1 MVFYASIT
9 INFVTKKPMS
19 SSLPIADFRSD
30 TVTRPTAGMLEAM
43 FNAKVGDDVFEDD
56 PTINALEE
64 KGAAMFGKEAALF
77 CPSGTMTN
85 QIAIKMHTMPGDE
98 VICDKTAHIYA
109 YEGGGIAFNSGASV
123 RLLEGDFGR
132 ISANQ
137 VEENINP
144 NNIHNPITRLVAL
157 ENTANRGGGS
167 YYDINEIKKIK
178 QVTDKHGLTLH
189 LDGARIFNALIETGE
204 SPLEYGAVFDSIS
217 ICLSKGLGAPVGSLL
232 LGTKAMIKKA
242 RRIRKVMGGGWRQA
256 GYLAAAGIF
265 ALDHHISRLKE
276 DHNRAAQL
284 YQALSGLNYIDT
296 LLPQH
301 TNIIIFKL
309 KDEVPAADFQK
320 HLENQNIRISA
331 MGNQSVRLVTH
342 LDINDEMINRT
353 IDAMKQFA
361 V

>member
-1 MVFYASIT
+1 
-9 INFVTKKPMS
+9 MS
-19 SSLPIADFRSD
+19 SSLPVADFRSD
-30 TVTRPTAGMLEAM
+30 TVTRPTPPMLDAM
-43 FNAKVGDDVFEDD
+43 FSAKVGDDVFEDD

-77 CPSGTMTN
+77 CTSGTMTN
-85 QIAIKMHTMPGDE
+85 QIAIKMHTQPGDE

-123 RLLEGDFGR
+123 RLIEGDFGR

-144 NNIHNPITRLVAL
+144 DNIHNPITRLVAL

-178 QVTDKHGLTLH
+178 QVTDNHGLILH
-189 LDGARIFNALIETGE
+189 LDGARIFNALTETGE
-204 SPLEYGAVFDSIS
+204 NPQEYGALFDSIS
-217 ICLSKGLGAPVGSLL
+217 VCLSKGLGAPVGSLL

-242 RRIRKVMGGGWRQA
+242 RRIRKVFGGGWRQA
-256 GYLAAAGIF
+256 GYLAAAGVY

-284 YQALSGLNYIDT
+284 HKTLAGLNYIDS
-296 LLPQH
+296 LFPQV
-301 TNIIIFKL
+301 TNILIFKL
-309 KDEVPAADFQK
+309 KDQISSSDFQK
-320 HLENQNIRISA
+320 HLEYQNIRISA

-342 LDINDEMINRT
+342 LDINDEMIDRT
-353 IDAMKQFA
+353 IAALKHFGA
-361 V
+361 